1 MRDDF
6 FRSVPRSDWRGDFTP
21 AAKRR
26 SHTHFSVSL
35 GQTLQAIEDE
45 LRGYRAKGATIEISM
60 EPHLIGYDGLPVSG
74 AKPVDPGIV
83 LRFAWSDG
91 WLRLQCDSFDD
102 WRANLR
108 AIGLYLERMRL
119 ANGYGIHVEG
129 RLMRDVEVIAE
140 GLIGDLDRLPEG

>member
-6 FRSVPRSDWRGDFTP
+6 FRSLPRTDWRGDFTP

-35 GQTLQAIEDE
+35 GQTLQDIEDE
-45 LRGYRAKGATIEISM
+45 LRGYRAKGATIELSM
-60 EPHLIGYDGLPVSG
+60 ESHLIGYDGLPVAG
-74 AKPVDPGIV
+74 AKPTDPGIV
-83 LRFAWSDG
+83 LRFSWGDG

-119 ANGYGIHVEG
+119 AKSYGIRIEG
-129 RLMRDVEVIAE
+129 GWGADVIAE
-140 GLIGDLDRLPEG
+140 GTKRIEATSN